1 MHSLEEIDKKLKLF
15 PRVFVEE
22 KEDDEIK
29 EFMRNYLIPNLF
41 STLYDE
47 NSKIDDIA
55 ITSEGREFYEEVNN
69 FNKERHSVIKDIIDE
84 VPKEPPRSSRVKE
97 HTHEIYNLGIYN
109 FYLSSPYYR
118 MIRMIC
124 NGDAFNRDN
133 MDPLT
138 LLYLIANAY
147 DVLASYGVDVLVPT
161 PDLEQKN
168 FKNGSN
174 LTKDDLDN
182 SRLQEIEYKMIE
194 EDGEKKYYTRVLKE
208 EFKQKYSEDINRMY
222 DLYYANFEKFN
233 VPTYYSFEI
242 LYLFKGNSLF
252 NINVDE
258 LIDKYPRVTRDEILT
273 LCLYKLDASSIIRY
287 LEVLNK
293 SDDANKEKLFEL
305 IKPMHYHFPYIT
317 AETYHDMY
325 TEIGRL
331 KPDNHWRE
339 DGFKYINNVINGNTL
354 FDKDCVI
361 DSDNSYGFAVRFRS
375 QFYDGYFYYIT
386 SLENFFLKQIDVYE
400 KIVDRGDYQNILNS
414 LLAMRLY
421 ILANKMK
428 ANEHTNKEMDK
439 VINTIKE
446 FMQKY
451 LNTYLT
457 NDLEYNNDDLR
468 DNIWNK
474 LQDTLHP
481 QEDKVTKLMRNL

>member
-29 EFMRNYLIPNLF
+29 EFMRDYLIPNLF
-41 STLYDE
+41 STLYDKD
-47 NSKIDDIA
+47 SKIDDIA
-55 ITSEGREFYEEVNN
+55 ITSKGREFYEEVKD
-69 FNKERHSVIKDIIDE
+69 FNKERYNGFIKDILFRTPKSWGVDE
-84 VPKEPPRSSRVKE
+84 Y
-97 HTHEIYNLGIYN
+97 TLGVYD

-138 LLYLIANAY
+138 LLYLIANTY
-147 DVLASYGVDVLVPT
+147 DVLASYGVDVLVPI
-161 PDLEQKN
+161 PDLEQKD
-168 FKNGSN
+168 FKNGSK
-174 LTKDDLDN
+174 LTREDLAN

-233 VPTYYSFEI
+233 VPTYYPFEI

-258 LIDKYPRVTRDEILT
+258 LLDKYPSVTRDEILT
-273 LCLYKLDASSIIRY
+273 LCLYKLDANSIIRY
-287 LEVLNK
+287 LEVLDK
-293 SDDANKEKLFEL
+293 SDEISKGKLFEL
-305 IKPMHYHFPYIT
+305 IKPMHYNFPYIT
-317 AETYHDMY
+317 AETHRDMY
-325 TEIGRL
+325 TKIGRL

-339 DGFKYINNVINGNTL
+339 DRFKYINNVINGNTSFGDDWIINCISL
-354 FDKDCVI
+354 RYYQARD
-361 DSDNSYGFAVRFRS
+361 FRG
-375 QFYDGYFYYIT
+375 QFYDGYFYYAA

-451 LNTYLT
+451 LNTYLSD
-457 NDLEYNNDDLR
+457 NIEYNNDDLR
-468 DNIWNK
+468 DGIWNK
-474 LQDTLHP
+474 LHDTLHP